1 MNYKKLFYYFDSALS
16 PFLCDKII
24 EEGYSNNPDIA
35 LTGSTGYTR
44 SKKEIEQTKEIRNSN
59 ISWIDDWWVKKE
71 LEPYVKKA
79 NEMAGWNFNFTK
91 SEASQFTIYEPG
103 EYYDWHRDAQNYP
116 YTQGEQ
122 KGLIR
127 KLSVTVSLSNPE
139 DYEGGFLEF
148 ARENDFNK
156 KCFHTV
162 REILPRGSICVF
174 PSYTWHRVSPV
185 TKGKRLSLVQWN
197 LGDSYV

>member
-1 MNYKKLFYYFDSALS
+1 MNYKKLFYYFDSAFS

-24 EEGYSNNPDIA
+24 EEGYSNNPDFA
-35 LTGSTGYTR
+35 LTGRTGYTR
-44 SKKEIEQTKEIRNSN
+44 SKKEIEQTKKIRNSN
-59 ISWIDDWWVKKE
+59 ISWIDDWWVKRE
-71 LEPYVKKA
+71 LEPYVKRA

-148 ARENDFNK
+148 SRENDFNK
-156 KCFHTV
+156 KYFYKV

>member
-148 ARENDFNK
+148 AREKDFNK

>member
-1 MNYKKLFYYFDSALS
+1 MNYKKLFYYFDSAFS

-24 EEGYSNNPDIA
+24 EEGYSNNPDFA
-35 LTGSTGYTR
+35 LTGKAGYTR
-44 SKKEIEQTKEIRNSN
+44 SKKEIEKTKEIRNSN

-71 LEPYVKKA
+71 LEPYVKRA

-148 ARENDFNK
+148 SRENDFNK
-156 KCFHTV
+156 KYFYKV

>member
-24 EEGYSNNPDIA
+24 KEGYSNNPDFA
-35 LTGSTGYTR
+35 LTGGTGYTR
-44 SKKEIEQTKEIRNSN
+44 SKKEIEKTKEIRNSN
-59 ISWIDDWWVKKE
+59 VSWINDWWVKKE
-71 LEPYVKKA
+71 LEPYVKRA

-156 KCFHTV
+156 KHFYKV
-162 REILPRGSICVF
+162 REILPKGSICVF
-174 PSYTWHRVSPV
+174 PSYTWHRVTPV

>member
-24 EEGYSNNPDIA
+24 EEGYSNNPNIA

-59 ISWIDDWWVKKE
+59 ISWIGDWWVKKE

-148 ARENDFNK
+148 SRENDFNK
-156 KCFHTV
+156 KYFYKV

>member
-1 MNYKKLFYYFDSALS
+1 MNYKKLFYYFDSAFS

-24 EEGYSNNPDIA
+24 KEGYSNNPDFA
-35 LTGSTGYTR
+35 LTGGSGYAR
-44 SKKEIEQTKEIRNSN
+44 SKKEIEKTKEIRNSN
-59 ISWIDDWWVKKE
+59 ISWINDWWVKKE
-71 LEPYVKKA
+71 LEPYVKRA

-148 ARENDFNK
+148 AREKDFNK

>member
-16 PFLCDKII
+16 PFLCNKII
-24 EEGYSNNPDIA
+24 KEGYSNNPDFA
-35 LTGSTGYTR
+35 LTGGTGYTR
-44 SKKEIEQTKEIRNSN
+44 SKKEIEKTKEIRNSN
-59 ISWIDDWWVKKE
+59 ISWINDWWVKKE
-71 LEPYVKKA
+71 LEPYVKRA

-148 ARENDFNK
+148 AREKDFNK

>member
-1 MNYKKLFYYFDSALS
+1 MNYKKLFYYFDSAFS

-24 EEGYSNNPDIA
+24 EEGYSNNPDFA
-35 LTGSTGYTR
+35 LTGKTGYTR
-44 SKKEIEQTKEIRNSN
+44 SKKEIEKTKEIRNSN
-59 ISWIDDWWVKKE
+59 VSWIDDWWVKKE
-71 LEPYVKKA
+71 LEPYVKRA

-148 ARENDFNK
+148 SRENDFNK
-156 KCFHTV
+156 KYFYKV

>member
-24 EEGYSNNPDIA
+24 EEGYSNNPDFA
-35 LTGSTGYTR
+35 LTGRTGYTR
-44 SKKEIEQTKEIRNSN
+44 SKKEIEKTKEIRNSN
-59 ISWIDDWWVKKE
+59 VSWINDWWVKKE
-71 LEPYVKKA
+71 LEPYVKRA

-148 ARENDFNK
+148 SRENDFNK
-156 KCFHTV
+156 KYFYKV

>member
-71 LEPYVKKA
+71 LEPYVKRA

-156 KCFHTV
+156 KHFYKV

-197 LGDSYV
+197 LGNGYV

>member
-71 LEPYVKKA
+71 LEPYVKRA

-148 ARENDFNK
+148 SRENDFNK
-156 KCFHTV
+156 KYFYKV

>member
-1 MNYKKLFYYFDSALS
+1 MNYKKLFYYFDSAFS

-24 EEGYSNNPDIA
+24 EEGYSNNPDFA
-35 LTGSTGYTR
+35 LTGRTGYTR
-44 SKKEIEQTKEIRNSN
+44 SKKEIEKTKEIRNSN
-59 ISWIDDWWVKKE
+59 VSWINDWWVKKE
-71 LEPYVKKA
+71 LEPYVKRA

-122 KGLIR
+122 KSLIR

-148 ARENDFNK
+148 SRENDFNK
-156 KCFHTV
+156 KYFYKV

>member
-24 EEGYSNNPDIA
+24 KEGYSNNPDFA
-35 LTGSTGYTR
+35 LTGGTGYTR
-44 SKKEIEQTKEIRNSN
+44 SKKEIEKTKEIRNSN
-59 ISWIDDWWVKKE
+59 VSWINDWWVKKE
-71 LEPYVKKA
+71 LEPYVKRA

-148 ARENDFNK
+148 AREKDFNK

>member
-24 EEGYSNNPDIA
+24 EEGYSNNPNIA

-71 LEPYVKKA
+71 LEPYVKRA

-148 ARENDFNK
+148 SRENDFNK
-156 KCFHTV
+156 KYFYKV

>member
-1 MNYKKLFYYFDSALS
+1 MNYKKLFYYFDSAFS

-24 EEGYSNNPDIA
+24 KEGYSNNPDFA
-35 LTGSTGYTR
+35 LTGKAGYTR

-59 ISWIDDWWVKKE
+59 ISWINDWWVKKE
-71 LEPYVKKA
+71 LEPYVKRA

-156 KCFHTV
+156 KHFYKV
-162 REILPRGSICVF
+162 REILPKGSICVF

>member
-1 MNYKKLFYYFDSALS
+1 MNYKKLFYYFDSAFS

-24 EEGYSNNPDIA
+24 EEGYSNNPDFA
-35 LTGSTGYTR
+35 LTGKAGYTR
-44 SKKEIEQTKEIRNSN
+44 SKKEIEKTKEIRNSN
-59 ISWIDDWWVKKE
+59 VSWINDWWVKKE
-71 LEPYVKKA
+71 LEPYVKRA

-122 KGLIR
+122 NGKIR

-148 ARENDFNK
+148 SRENDFNK
-156 KCFHTV
+156 KYFYKV

>member
-1 MNYKKLFYYFDSALS
+1 MNYKKLFYYFDSAFS

-24 EEGYSNNPDIA
+24 EEGYSNNPDFA
-35 LTGSTGYTR
+35 LTGRTGYTR
-44 SKKEIEQTKEIRNSN
+44 SKKEIEKTKEIRNSN
-59 ISWIDDWWVKKE
+59 VSWINDWWVKKE
-71 LEPYVKKA
+71 LEPYVKRA

-148 ARENDFNK
+148 SRENDFNK
-156 KCFHTV
+156 KYFYKV

>member
-1 MNYKKLFYYFDSALS
+1 MNYKKLFYYFDSAFS

-24 EEGYSNNPDIA
+24 EEGYSNNPDFA
-35 LTGSTGYTR
+35 LTGRTGYTR
-44 SKKEIEQTKEIRNSN
+44 SKKEIEKTKEIRNSN
-59 ISWIDDWWVKKE
+59 VSWINDWWVKKE
-71 LEPYVKKA
+71 LEPYVKRA

-122 KGLIR
+122 KDLIR

-148 ARENDFNK
+148 SRENDFNK
-156 KCFHTV
+156 KCFYKV
-162 REILPRGSICVF
+162 REILPKGSICVF
-174 PSYTWHRVSPV
+174 PSYTWHRVTPV

-197 LGDSYV
+197 LGDGYV

>member
-24 EEGYSNNPDIA
+24 EEGYSNNPNIA
-35 LTGSTGYTR
+35 LTGRTGYTR

-59 ISWIDDWWVKKE
+59 ISWIGDWWVKKE

-148 ARENDFNK
+148 SRENDFNK
-156 KCFHTV
+156 KYFYKV

>member
-1 MNYKKLFYYFDSALS
+1 MNYKKLFYYFDSAFS

-24 EEGYSNNPDIA
+24 EEGYSNNPDFA
-35 LTGSTGYTR
+35 LTGKAGYTR
-44 SKKEIEQTKEIRNSN
+44 SKKEIEKTKEIRNSN
-59 ISWIDDWWVKKE
+59 VSWINDWWVKKE
-71 LEPYVKKA
+71 LEPYVKRA

-156 KCFHTV
+156 KYFHKV

>member
-1 MNYKKLFYYFDSALS
+1 MNYKKLFYYFDSAFS

-24 EEGYSNNPDIA
+24 EEGYSNNPDFA
-35 LTGSTGYTR
+35 LTGRTGYTR
-44 SKKEIEQTKEIRNSN
+44 SKKEIEKTKEIRNSN
-59 ISWIDDWWVKKE
+59 VSWINDWWVKKE
-71 LEPYVKKA
+71 LEPYVKRA

-122 KGLIR
+122 KSLIR

-148 ARENDFNK
+148 SRENDFNK
-156 KCFHTV
+156 KYFYKV
-162 REILPRGSICVF
+162 REILPKGSICVF
-174 PSYTWHRVSPV
+174 PSYTWHRVTPV

-197 LGDSYV
+197 LGDGYV

>member
-24 EEGYSNNPDIA
+24 EEGYSNNPNIA
-35 LTGSTGYTR
+35 STGDAHYTH
-44 SKKEIEQTKEIRNSN
+44 SKKEIEKIKKIRNSN
-59 ISWIDDWWVKKE
+59 ISWINDWWVKKE
-71 LEPYVKKA
+71 LEPYVKRA

-148 ARENDFNK
+148 AREKDFNK

>member
-1 MNYKKLFYYFDSALS
+1 MNYKKLFYYFDSAFS

-24 EEGYSNNPDIA
+24 EEGYSNNPDFA
-35 LTGSTGYTR
+35 LTGRTGYTR
-44 SKKEIEQTKEIRNSN
+44 SKKEIEKTKEIRNSN
-59 ISWIDDWWVKKE
+59 VSWINDWWVKKE
-71 LEPYVKKA
+71 LEPYVKRA

-148 ARENDFNK
+148 SRENDFNK
-156 KCFHTV
+156 KYFYKV

-197 LGDSYV
+197 LGDGYV

>member
-16 PFLCDKII
+16 SFLCDKII
-24 EEGYSNNPDIA
+24 EEGYSNNPNIA

-59 ISWIDDWWVKKE
+59 ISWIGDWWVKKE

-148 ARENDFNK
+148 SRENDFNK
-156 KCFHTV
+156 KYFYKV

>member
-24 EEGYSNNPDIA
+24 KEGYSNNPDFA
-35 LTGSTGYTR
+35 LTGGTGYTR
-44 SKKEIEQTKEIRNSN
+44 SKKEIEKTKEIRNSN
-59 ISWIDDWWVKKE
+59 VSWINDWWVKKE
-71 LEPYVKKA
+71 LEPYVKRA

-148 ARENDFNK
+148 AREKDFNK

-174 PSYTWHRVSPV
+174 PSYTWHRISPV

>member
-24 EEGYSNNPDIA
+24 KEGYSNNPDFA
-35 LTGSTGYTR
+35 LTGGTGYTR
-44 SKKEIEQTKEIRNSN
+44 SKKEIEKTKEIRNSN
-59 ISWIDDWWVKKE
+59 VSWINDWWVKKE
-71 LEPYVKKA
+71 LEPYVKRA

-103 EYYDWHRDAQNYP
+103 EYYDWHTDAQNYP

-148 ARENDFNK
+148 AREKDFNK

>member
-1 MNYKKLFYYFDSALS
+1 MNYKKLFYYFDSAFS

-24 EEGYSNNPDIA
+24 EEGYSNNPDFA
-35 LTGSTGYTR
+35 LTGKAGYTR
-44 SKKEIEQTKEIRNSN
+44 SKKEIEQTKQIRNSN

-71 LEPYVKKA
+71 LEPYVKRA

-156 KCFHTV
+156 KHFYKV
-162 REILPRGSICVF
+162 REILPKGSIC
-174 PSYTWHRVSPV
+174 VSPV
-185 TKGKRLSLVQWN
+185 TKGRRLSLVQWN

>member
-1 MNYKKLFYYFDSALS
+1 MNYKKLFYYFDSAFS

-24 EEGYSNNPDIA
+24 EEGYSNNPDFA
-35 LTGSTGYTR
+35 LTGKAGYTR
-44 SKKEIEQTKEIRNSN
+44 SKKEIEKTKEIRNSN
-59 ISWIDDWWVKKE
+59 VSWINDWWVKKE
-71 LEPYVKKA
+71 LEPYVKRA

-148 ARENDFNK
+148 SRENDFNK
-156 KCFHTV
+156 KYFYKV

>member
-1 MNYKKLFYYFDSALS
+1 MNYKKLFYYFDSAFS

-24 EEGYSNNPDIA
+24 EEGYSNNPDFA
-35 LTGSTGYTR
+35 LTGRTGYTR
-44 SKKEIEQTKEIRNSN
+44 SKKEIEKTKEIRNSN
-59 ISWIDDWWVKKE
+59 VSWINDWWVKKE
-71 LEPYVKKA
+71 LEPYVKRA

-122 KGLIR
+122 KSLIR

-148 ARENDFNK
+148 SRENDFNK
-156 KCFHTV
+156 KYFYKV

-174 PSYTWHRVSPV
+174 PSYTWHRVTPV

-197 LGDSYV
+197 LGDGYV

>member
-24 EEGYSNNPDIA
+24 EEGYSNNPDFA
-35 LTGSTGYTR
+35 LTGRTGYTR
-44 SKKEIEQTKEIRNSN
+44 SKKEIEKTKEIRNSN
-59 ISWIDDWWVKKE
+59 VSWINDWWVKKE
-71 LEPYVKKA
+71 LEPYVKRA

-148 ARENDFNK
+148 SRENDFNK
-156 KCFHTV
+156 KCFYKV
-162 REILPRGSICVF
+162 REILPKGSICVF
-174 PSYTWHRVSPV
+174 PSYTWHRVTPV

-197 LGDSYV
+197 LGDGYV

>member
-16 PFLCDKII
+16 SFLCDKII
-24 EEGYSNNPDIA
+24 EEGYSNNPNIA

-59 ISWIDDWWVKKE
+59 ISWIDDWWVKK

-148 ARENDFNK
+148 SRENDFNK
-156 KCFHTV
+156 KYFYKV

>member
-24 EEGYSNNPDIA
+24 KEGYSNNPDFA
-35 LTGSTGYTR
+35 LTGGTGYTR
-44 SKKEIEQTKEIRNSN
+44 SKKEIEKTKEIRNSN

-71 LEPYVKKA
+71 LEPYVKRA

-156 KCFHTV
+156 KYFHKV
-162 REILPRGSICVF
+162 GEILPRGSICVF

>member
-24 EEGYSNNPDIA
+24 KEGYSNNPNFA
-35 LTGSTGYTR
+35 LTGGSGYAR
-44 SKKEIEQTKEIRNSN
+44 SKKEIEKTKEIRNSN
-59 ISWIDDWWVKKE
+59 ISWINDWWVKKE
-71 LEPYVKKA
+71 LEPYVKRA

-148 ARENDFNK
+148 AREKDFNK

>member
-1 MNYKKLFYYFDSALS
+1 MNYKKLFYYFDSAFS

-24 EEGYSNNPDIA
+24 EEGYSNNPNIA
-35 LTGSTGYTR
+35 LIGSGDYNR
-44 SKKEIEQTKEIRNSN
+44 RKKEIEQTKKIRNSN
-59 ISWIDDWWVKKE
+59 ISWIDDWWVKRE
-71 LEPYVKKA
+71 LEPYVKRA

-116 YTQGEQ
+116 YTQGEG
-122 KGLIR
+122 KDLIR

-148 ARENDFNK
+148 SRENDFNK
-156 KCFHTV
+156 KCFYKV
-162 REILPRGSICVF
+162 REILPKGSICVF
-174 PSYTWHRVSPV
+174 PSYTWHRVTPV

-197 LGDSYV
+197 LGDGYV

>member
-1 MNYKKLFYYFDSALS
+1 MNYKKLFYYFDSAFS

-24 EEGYSNNPDIA
+24 EEGYSNNPDFA
-35 LTGSTGYTR
+35 LTGRTGYTR
-44 SKKEIEQTKEIRNSN
+44 SKKEIEKTKEIRNSN
-59 ISWIDDWWVKKE
+59 VSWINDWWVKKE
-71 LEPYVKKA
+71 LEPYVKRA

-139 DYEGGFLEF
+139 DYEGGLLEF
-148 ARENDFNK
+148 SRENDFNK
-156 KCFHTV
+156 KCFYKV
-162 REILPRGSICVF
+162 REILPKGSICVF

>member
-1 MNYKKLFYYFDSALS
+1 MNYKKLFYYFDSAFS

-24 EEGYSNNPDIA
+24 EEGYSNNPDFA
-35 LTGSTGYTR
+35 LTGRTGYTR
-44 SKKEIEQTKEIRNSN
+44 SKKEIEKTKEIRNSN
-59 ISWIDDWWVKKE
+59 VSWINDWWVKKE
-71 LEPYVKKA
+71 LEPYVKRA

-139 DYEGGFLEF
+139 DYEGGLLEF
-148 ARENDFNK
+148 SRENDFNK
-156 KCFHTV
+156 KCFYKV
-162 REILPRGSICVF
+162 REILPKGSICVF
-174 PSYTWHRVSPV
+174 PSYTWHRVTPV

-197 LGDSYV
+197 LGDGYV